1 MGSCS
6 VAQRIFALAAITF
19 LVAGAFTASP
29 ALARAD
35 CNSGPLSGS
44 ADIAVAQS
52 ISAFDTETDV
62 DDVRL
67 TNLGPCNVPSASVL
81 VTLPSGATYVSYS
94 SNPSAWTCTDPAL
107 APHGPILCSEQNTI
121 GVPGT
126 ADILIRFKPGAG
138 TPVIACGSGGTNT
151 ALCPT
156 PDPATPPDRNPANN
170 LSYAG
175 LVPAGGT
182 LTYGRAGSPTPDSSG
197 PFDHTTS
204 VTLANGGLVNI
215 YQSARN
221 VCPADVPSCFL
232 GTITVDTNANGSK
245 TWTLSFLAS
254 LAGKKSLSQITIWN
268 SFGGPFTALT
278 SCNSKHATDPCVQ
291 DRARSTLPDGT
302 TVYTITVQGT
312 TDNGMTAD

>member
-1 MGSCS
+1 MRSFS

-19 LVAGAFTASP
+19 LIAGAFTASP

-52 ISAFDTETDV
+52 ISVFDAETDV

-107 APHGPILCSEQNTI
+107 APQGPILCSEQNTI

-126 ADILIRFKPGAG
+126 ADVFIRFKPGSG
-138 TPVIACGSGGTNT
+138 TPVIACGSGGTDT
-151 ALCPT
+151 TLCPT
-156 PDPATPPDRNPANN
+156 RDPATPPDQDPANN
-170 LSYAG
+170 ISYAG
-175 LVPAGGT
+175 LVGAGGT
-182 LTYGRAGSPTPDSSG
+182 LTYGPGGSSTPNLNG
-197 PFDHTTS
+197 FDHTTS

-215 YQSARN
+215 YQTANN
-221 VCPADVPSCFL
+221 VCPADVPGCFL

-254 LAGKKSLSQITIWN
+254 LAGRKSLSQITIWN

-302 TVYTITVQGT
+302 TVYTITVVGT